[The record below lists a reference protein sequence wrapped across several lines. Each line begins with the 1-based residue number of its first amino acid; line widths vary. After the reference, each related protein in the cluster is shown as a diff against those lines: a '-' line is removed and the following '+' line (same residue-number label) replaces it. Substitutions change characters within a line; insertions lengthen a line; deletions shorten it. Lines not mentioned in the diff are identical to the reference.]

1 MNKKN
6 KELKERVTAWLPP
19 EMIANMELLMAAKGM
34 KNHTEFVSEAVDF
47 YIGYLN
53 SKSSMA
59 FLSENLLGAITGT
72 VQSTENRVSANLFR
86 LSVETS
92 MMMHMVAAMVEMT
105 DEELHRLRGRCVAE
119 VKKTKG
125 KISMDEAVKF
135 QQGDD
140 R

>member
-1 MNKKN
+1 MKN
-6 KELKERVTAWLPP
+6 NTSKGRTAVWLYPETISRMDQNLKAANCKSRS
-19 EMIANMELLMAAKGM
+19 EMIEKAL
-34 KNHTEFVSEAVDF
+34 DF
-47 YIGYLN
+47 YMGYLE
-53 SKSSMA
+53 SQDA
-59 FLSENLLGAITGT
+59 TPFLSKAILSSIQGT
-72 VQSTENRVSANLFR
+72 LQTNENRIGGNLFR

-135 QQGDD
+135 QQGDEQ
-140 R
+140 